1 MENLVYAKVNLCSPS
16 CQELL
21 LDVIVILSVATT
33 GLSMTPSFSVLQYGA
48 VGNEQTNDSP
58 AFEKAWKAVCSS
70 KGEISKLIIPAGL
83 RQLDLIAAV
92 HQGIDKFTKGSIS
105 LLRLK
110 VVFCSPQKYVFSS
123 PQLLKSLVVGNE
135 ESFIP
140 RGGR

>member
-1 MENLVYAKVNLCSPS
+1 
-16 CQELL
+16 
-21 LDVIVILSVATT
+21 
-33 GLSMTPSFSVLQYGA
+33 
-48 VGNEQTNDSP
+48 

-110 VVFCSPQKYVFSS
+110 VVFCSPQ
-123 PQLLKSLVVGNE
+123 
-135 ESFIP
+135 
-140 RGGR
+140 